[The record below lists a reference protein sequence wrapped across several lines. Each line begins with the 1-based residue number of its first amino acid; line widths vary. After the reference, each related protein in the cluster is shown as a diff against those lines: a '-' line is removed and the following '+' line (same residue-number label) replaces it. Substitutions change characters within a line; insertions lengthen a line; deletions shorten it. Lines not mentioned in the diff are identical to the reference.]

1 LNTLKHLLII
11 SYPFPPNS
19 SAGAVRSRRFAQ
31 YLAELG
37 WRVSVITI
45 KPFQVN
51 SIDTEELNR
60 LSDSIDV
67 HFTSTVDPWLYLR
80 QKAPRFILSRI
91 ARSLLMRIFSFPDHM
106 LLWVPFAV
114 REGLSINK
122 KTPFSVI
129 YTTSPPH
136 STHLAG
142 LILKWITGKPWIADF
157 RDPWTLNAF
166 HRKGRIDNVLLG
178 IEKLLEK
185 KVLSNASCILA
196 NTTANRNNLLAAFPD
211 LSSKKVVHIPNG
223 WEEFTYKVDSS
234 KRDDGALNIVH
245 AGIFYPLF
253 KPYAL
258 LHALASW
265 RKGNRPPGIPP
276 LNGQSIRLILLGAKE
291 NEANIVKDLGLEDI
305 VEVKSWVPQ
314 TEAQRIMSQADMLWV
329 TLGTGKESSTYVP
342 SKIFEYIA
350 ARKPIIAFFPEGDA
364 AELIRKTNSGSVFTS
379 DDQAPIIRFL
389 AEASNDYEK
398 FSSRYYQDERTLDMY
413 HVRYAVSQLNAK
425 LETLAGPNNL

>member
-1 LNTLKHLLII
+1 MKHLFLI

-31 YLAELG
+31 YLAERD
-37 WRVSVITI
+37 WRVSVVTI
-45 KPFQVN
+45 KPFQAH
-51 SIDTEELNR
+51 STDTEELDR
-60 LSDSIDV
+60 LNDSVDIN
-67 HFTSTVDPWLYLR
+67 FTSTLDPWLFL
-80 QKAPRFILSRI
+80 QKHVPKFILFRI
-91 ARSLLMRIFSFPDHM
+91 VRSILMRVFSFPDHM

-122 KTPFSVI
+122 KNPFSAI

-142 LILKWITGKPWIADF
+142 LILKWLTGKPWIADF

-166 HRKGRIDNVLLG
+166 HGKGRIDNALLR
-178 IEKLLEK
+178 IEKILEK
-185 KVLSNASCILA
+185 TVLSNASCILA

-211 LSSKKVVHIPNG
+211 LSPEKVVHIPNG
-223 WEEFTYKVDSS
+223 WEEFTRKVDTS

-265 RKGNRPPGIPP
+265 RSGNQPLGTPP
-276 LNGQSIRLILLGAKE
+276 LNGQSIRLTLLGAKE

-305 VEVKSWVPQ
+305 VQVKSWVPQ

-329 TLGTGKESSTYVP
+329 SLGTGKESSTYVP

-364 AELIRKTNSGSVFTS
+364 AEIIRKTNAGYVFTN
-379 DDQAPIIRFL
+379 DDPIPIVKFL
-389 AEASNDYEK
+389 NEARNDYDK
-398 FSSRYYQDERTLDMY
+398 FCSQFYNNEEILNAY
-413 HVRYAVSQLNAK
+413 HVRNGVSQLNNI
-425 LETLAGPNNL
+425 LEHLSILR

>member
-1 LNTLKHLLII
+1 MTHLLLI

-31 YLAELG
+31 YLSELG
-37 WRVSVITI
+37 WRVSVVTI
-45 KPFQVN
+45 KPNQAN
-51 SIDTEELNR
+51 SADTEELDR
-60 LSDSIDV
+60 LNDSVDV
-67 HFTSTVDPWLYLR
+67 NFTSTMDPWLSLR
-80 QKAPRFILSRI
+80 EKGPKFILFRI
-91 ARSLLMRIFSFPDHM
+91 VRSILMRVFSYPDHM

-114 REGLSINK
+114 KKGLSVNK
-122 KTPFSVI
+122 HNPFSVI

-166 HRKGRIDNVLLG
+166 HGKGRIDNALLK

-185 KVLSNASCILA
+185 SVLSNASCILA
-196 NTTANRNNLLAAFPD
+196 NTTANRNNMLAAFPD
-211 LSSKKVVHIPNG
+211 LSPEKVVHIPNG
-223 WEEFTYKVDSS
+223 WEEFIHKVDSS
-234 KRDDGALNIVH
+234 KHKDGTLNIVH

-265 RKGNRPPGIPP
+265 RNGNQPRGIPP
-276 LNGQSIRLILLGAKE
+276 LNGQSIRLTLLGAKE
-291 NEANIVKDLGLEDI
+291 NEANIVKDLSLEDI
-305 VEVKSWVPQ
+305 VQVKSWVPQ
-314 TEAQRIMSQADMLWV
+314 SEAQKIMSQADMLWV

-364 AELIRKTNSGSVFTS
+364 SELIRITKTGIVFTN
-379 DDQAPIIRFL
+379 DDPEPIISFL
-389 AEASNDYEK
+389 AEASNDFEN
-398 FSSRYYQDERTLDMY
+398 FSARFYQDEEILKKY
-413 HVRYAVSQLNAK
+413 HIRNSVSQLGSI
-425 LETLAGPNNL
+425 LENLDRPDDF